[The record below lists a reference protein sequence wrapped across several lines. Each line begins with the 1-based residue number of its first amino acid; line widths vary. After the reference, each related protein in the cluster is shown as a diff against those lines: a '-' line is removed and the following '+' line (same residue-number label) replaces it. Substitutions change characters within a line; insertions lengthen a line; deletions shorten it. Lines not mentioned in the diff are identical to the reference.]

1 MMISKTLPFAPRNT
15 LTFQQR
21 HAQIGGNRLANS
33 RDKQAWSSMQSV
45 LQSSTVP
52 GTMSNSIITG

>member
-1 MMISKTLPFAPRNT
+1 MMISKTLPFAPRN
-15 LTFQQR
+15 TFQQR